1 MDMYGMHSFSNEYI
15 RHRQQFHDTCHT
27 VFLINLKFLSL
38 QIHRYRN
45 SDFPHF
51 RPSTDQEDGNIVN

>member
-1 MDMYGMHSFSNEYI
+1 MIIFAIDSNSMIHVTRFY
-15 RHRQQFHDTCHT
+15 FM
-27 VFLINLKFLSL
+27 NLEFLSL

-51 RPSTDQEDGNIVN
+51 RPSTDQVCVEKVNLKYVIKRL